1 MCSGHTTSN
10 MKILH
15 CKIIVDDVVSE
26 EYISIEDVEQV
37 GYSTPVPL
45 GKISL
50 KTANL
55 LVKELNDKIAS
66 IPF

>member
-1 MCSGHTTSN
+1 

-15 CKIIVDDVVSE
+15 CKTITDDVVGE
-26 EYISIEDVEQV
+26 EYISIEDVEQI
-37 GYSTPVPL
+37 GYSAPVPL

-55 LVKELNDKIAS
+55 LVAELSKKIAG
-66 IPF
+66 IPY